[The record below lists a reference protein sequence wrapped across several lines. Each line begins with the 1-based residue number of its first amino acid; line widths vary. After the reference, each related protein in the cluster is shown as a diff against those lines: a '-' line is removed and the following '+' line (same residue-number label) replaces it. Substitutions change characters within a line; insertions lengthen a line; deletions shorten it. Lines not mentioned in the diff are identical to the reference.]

1 MGRATALLSTWP
13 SRRLVLLCDLPRRRT
28 TPWRSRCRASA
39 SGGTSRSSRCSSSR
53 RCSRSSTS
61 RCRCGPRRWLLPA
74 GIGVAV
80 LAALLQIVG
89 LDVLANF
96 AKLGAVTLLAWWFL
110 GFFETAAWVM
120 VVALIIPWVDAV
132 SVWRGPTKH
141 IVTHQRELFTTF
153 SFAFPVPG
161 EANTAQ
167 LGLPD
172 LLFFALFLGAADRW
186 GLRTRLT
193 WAAMALSFGAT
204 LALDCRAGHH
214 TAGCPRCRS
223 SPSASSRRTRTCSG
237 ASCAR
242 TTRGA
247 HCAPSGAR
255 PASRARAGRR
265 SRCAAC
271 AGTCPRAAPE
281 RAGSPTPPRAP

>member
-1 MGRATALLSTWP
+1 MGRASTVLSRGRAAALLVVAIYLGVYYAVAESLP
-13 SRRLVLLCDLPRRRT
+13 SFSLWWDIAIISLLVIPPVFALVYFALPLRT
-28 TPWRSRCRASA
+28 V
-39 SGGTSRSSRCSSSR
+39 
-53 RCSRSSTS
+53 
-61 RCRCGPRRWLLPA
+61 RWLLPA

-80 LAALLQIVG
+80 LAALLQIAG

-110 GFFETAAWVM
+110 SFFETAAWVTI
-120 VVALIIPWVDAV
+120 VALIIPWVDAV

-193 WAAMALSFGAT
+193 WAAMTLSFGTT
-204 LALDCRAGHH
+204 LALTAALPHIIHRDIAGLP
-214 TAGCPRCRS
+214 ALPLLALGFLAPNADLLWRRLRS
-223 SPSASSRRTRTCSG
+223 EDAWGSL
-237 ASCAR
+237 
-242 TTRGA
+242 
-247 HCAPSGAR
+247 
-255 PASRARAGRR
+255 R
-265 SRCAAC
+265 S
-271 AGTCPRAAPE
+271 E
-281 RAGSPTPPRAP
+281 RS